1 MPALLKQLRGHGL
14 VLSAAGDQ
22 LLVQP
27 RSALTEPL
35 RETIRASKAAI
46 LGELEDEASATRK
59 ARQAKVERELRAHP
73 ERKRA
78 FDVADA
84 PLKAAPGEPVS
95 VVLAVRHGEQI
106 LSGELRIPRE
116 RWDLVA
122 FVALMESPER
132 PQ

>member
-1 MPALLKQLRGHGL
+1 VRKPSLKEL
-14 VLSAAGDQ
+14 AAQ
-22 LLVQP
+22 VAE
-27 RSALTEPL
+27 RH
-35 RETIRASKAAI
+35 ASEDAGTSTNPPGEAA
-46 LGELEDEASATRK
+46 ATREV
-59 ARQAKVERELRAHP
+59 RQAKVERELRAHP

-84 PLKAAPGEPVS
+84 PIKAYPGEPVS
-95 VVLAVRHGEQI
+95 VVQALRHGQQI

-116 RWDLVA
+116 RWDLAA